1 MKMEIGF
8 TYNVPK
14 TGKENQTDVNRILS
28 KQPLVPIDILK
39 KLHSPT
45 QTGTMQ
51 NKIVISWGWLSLFR
65 FKKA

>member
-28 KQPLVPIDILK
+28 KQPLVPIDI
-39 KLHSPT
+39 
-45 QTGTMQ
+45 
-51 NKIVISWGWLSLFR
+51 
-65 FKKA
+65 